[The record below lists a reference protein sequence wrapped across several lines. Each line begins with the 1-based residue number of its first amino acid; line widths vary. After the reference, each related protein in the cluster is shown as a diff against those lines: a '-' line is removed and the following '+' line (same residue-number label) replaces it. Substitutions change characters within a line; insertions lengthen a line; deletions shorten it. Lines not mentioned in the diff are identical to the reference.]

1 MAYNFHPCERNQ
13 MMLMPPSLEEWLE
26 EGHLARFVVD
36 AVEAMDLRVL
46 YKNYRED
53 GIGNTAYDPA
63 MMTGV
68 LLYGYC
74 VGIRSS
80 RRMEQLLGQDVAFRY
95 LAANQC
101 PDHATLARFRQE
113 NEKELEGLFIEVLRL
128 CGKAGLV
135 KVGVVALD
143 GTKIKANAA
152 LEANRT
158 TEGIE
163 AEVRRMLREAAEVD
177 DTEDKK
183 YGKDKR
189 GDELPEGLR
198 RSEDRKRRLR
208 ECKEML
214 EEEAKKARERQ
225 EAKIA
230 QREKEE
236 EESGGKK
243 RGRKPLDPEEVVDRE
258 AKANITDPE
267 SRIMKTRKGYVQG
280 YNAQAVVTKEQVIV
294 AAQVTQ
300 EENDV
305 NQLRPMMDAMGE
317 TLRMV
322 GVKEKVE
329 TQLADA
335 GYGMSEE
342 SLKWSLR
349 QKTLFLIA
357 TQKDWKQR
365 KAARQAPLPRG
376 PLPRGMTAKER
387 MERRLLTTRG
397 RRLYKMRSWMVEPVF
412 GQVKEGQG
420 FQRFSRRGKKASQ
433 SEWKIQAAS
442 HNLLKLWRSGRSWN

>member
-1 MAYNFHPCERNQ
+1 MAYNFHPCDRNQ

-36 AVEAMDLRVL
+36 AVEAIDLGAL
-46 YKNYRED
+46 YQKYRQD
-53 GIGNTAYDPA
+53 GMGNTAYDPA
-63 MMTGV
+63 MMVGV

-74 VGIRSS
+74 MGVRSS
-80 RRMEQLLGQDVAFRY
+80 RKLEQLLEQDVAFRY
-95 LAANQC
+95 LAANQR

-113 NEKELEGLFIEVLRL
+113 NEKELEGLFTEVLRL
-128 CGKAGLV
+128 CAKAGLV

-143 GTKIKANAA
+143 GTKIKAKAA

-158 TEGIE
+158 AEGIE
-163 AEVRRMLREAAEVD
+163 AEVKKMLREAAEAD
-177 DTEDKK
+177 EAEDSK
-183 YGKDKR
+183 YGKDRR

-208 ECKEML
+208 ECKERL
-214 EEEAKKARERQ
+214 EEEAKETRESQ
-225 EAKIA
+225 VAKIA
-230 QREKEE
+230 QRAKEE
-236 EESGGKK
+236 EESGEKK
-243 RGRKPLDPEEVVDRE
+243 RGRKPLSPEESVDKE
-258 AKANITDPE
+258 AKANVTDPE

-280 YNAQAVVTKEQVIV
+280 YNAQAVVTKEQIIV
-294 AAQVTQ
+294 AAKVTQ

-305 NQLRPMMDAMGE
+305 NQLKPMMEEMRR
-317 TLRMV
+317 TLGAV
-322 GVKEKVE
+322 GIKEKVG
-329 TQLADA
+329 TKLADA

-342 SLKWSLR
+342 SLRWALR

-365 KAARQAPLPRG
+365 KAARLQPLPRG
-376 PLPRGMTAKER
+376 PLPKGLTAKER
-387 MERRLLTTRG
+387 MERRLRTARG

-420 FQRFSRRGKKASQ
+420 FQGFSRRGRKAVQ
-433 SEWKIQAAS
+433 SEWKFQAAS

>member
-1 MAYNFHPCERNQ
+1 MAYNFHPCDRSQ

-36 AVEAMDLRVL
+36 AVEAMDLGVL

-74 VGIRSS
+74 MGIRSS
-80 RRMEQLLGQDVAFRY
+80 RRMEQLLEQDVAFRY
-95 LAANQC
+95 LAANQR

-135 KVGVVALD
+135 KVGVVAVD

-152 LEANRT
+152 LEANRKM
-158 TEGIE
+158 EGIE
-163 AEVRRMLREAAEVD
+163 AEVKRMLREAAEVD
-177 DTEDKK
+177 EVEDRK

-198 RSEDRKRRLR
+198 RSKDRKSRLR

-214 EEEAKKARERQ
+214 EEEAKEAREAQ
-225 EAKIA
+225 EARIA

-236 EESGGKK
+236 EESGEKK
-243 RGRKPLDPEEVVDRE
+243 RGRKPLNPEEVVDKE

-280 YNAQAVVTKEQVIV
+280 YNAQAVVTKEQIIV

-305 NQLRPMMDAMGE
+305 NQLRPMMEAMGE
-317 TLRMV
+317 TLKTV

-329 TQLADA
+329 VKLADA

-342 SLKWSLR
+342 SLKWAMR
-349 QKTLFLIA
+349 QKTMFLIA

-365 KAARQAPLPRG
+365 KAARQKPLPRG
-376 PLPRGMTAKER
+376 PLPKGLTVKER
-387 MERRLLTTRG
+387 MERRLLTSRG

-420 FQRFSRRGKKASQ
+420 FQRFSRRGKQAAQ
-433 SEWKIQAAS
+433 SEWKFQAAS

>member
-420 FQRFSRRGKKASQ
+420 FQRFSRRGKKAAQ